1 MRIIQVDREAQDEAV
16 PLRFHFNAWDQLF
29 DDSDPRPIPLAEMTE
44 LAEDSLFSYT
54 DEYVPRK
61 PVGIEIDLP
70 ENELPPHGEQLI
82 PEAICRHF
90 SNRIPELEHELKLI
104 QRDGVYSLIL
114 MILTAIAFGIFV
126 FAILAVYTPGIGLP

>member
-70 ENELPPHGEQLI
+70 GERTAPPMVSSSSRKQFA
-82 PEAICRHF
+82 AIFRTGSRS
-90 SNRIPELEHELKLI
+90 SN
-104 QRDGVYSLIL
+104 
-114 MILTAIAFGIFV
+114 TN
-126 FAILAVYTPGIGLP
+126 